1 MTARVWIALPVAR
14 AAEVTEERTDV
25 IAIEVDQREEAD
37 DLFEAAEDL
46 KVNRIN
52 RINRIAARA
61 ARQAARATRKAA
73 RDTRRAAKSDV
84 HRKFANLPLGDQIEA
99 MFDKATISTVRY
111 QLYVYEMENVR
122 AEIAEIQAAIPT
134 ALVIGAFING
144 ALYSDEIGVIPVHAQ
159 AWRFMPDKV
168 THDSEGVEVS
178 RVKAR
183 NNSDLTPIVVPYTLG
198 GYNQVF
204 S

>member
-14 AAEVTEERTDV
+14 AAEVNEERTDV
-25 IAIEVDQREEAD
+25 IAIEVDQREEAN

-46 KVNRIN
+46 KVNRV
-52 RINRIAARA
+52 NRIAARA

-73 RDTRRAAKSDV
+73 RDTRRAAKSEV
-84 HRKFANLPLGDQIEA
+84 HRKFARLPLGDQIEG
-99 MFDKATISTVRY
+99 MFEKATISTVRY

-134 ALVIGAFING
+134 ALVIGAFVNG

-168 THDSEGVEVS
+168 TYDELGVETS

-183 NNSDLTPIVVPYTLG
+183 NNSDLTPVVVPYTFG